1 MPLYEAILL
10 AKAGPAQNSVYLLRS
25 IVNGLLERYPHA
37 KVRDVQNLGD
47 RVMGKPLKKGQ
58 VLHYVG
64 RYLQLIYDAAPAAGR
79 DIHLLSQTPPNDTE
93 VFRMY
98 VHRLPDYEYPLHMY
112 LKATRLT
119 DLLATDPEF
128 RDFEYAKKVGE
139 FKNNSS
145 G

>member
-1 MPLYEAILL
+1 MPLYEAILI

-25 IVNGLLERYPHA
+25 IVSGLLEKHPYA

-58 VLHYVG
+58 VLYHVG
-64 RYLQLIYDAAPAAGR
+64 RYLQIIYDAAPIAGR
-79 DIHLLSQTPPNDTE
+79 DIHLLSQTPPCDAE

-112 LKATRLT
+112 LRASRLT

-139 FKNNSS
+139 FKKSS
-145 G
+145 S